1 MADWIAENGYTPVF
15 SGSTKKWEAVE
26 AIRHRMDHT
35 SINLAGHCD
44 LLTFA
49 EVIGRSPCVVS
60 VDSAS
65 RHMAVAMQTPVVA
78 LFGPTDSRRWGPYP
92 NGCANV
98 VVEKQGDCSFCKCQ
112 SGCPER
118 AYMKMIETEEVIE
131 AIGQVIYYRGTIQH
145 AIAAQSDVT
154 RSGTSSHSVAGAVR
168 GPVSGHSGAVR
179 QPALRPVATSLNL
192 SPIINTAC
200 RLPISTPTRSISST
214 WVPITSPSLTIRAC
228 YKAQTIIDEGD
239 LVGKVSRKSG
249 RNRCCPEYKTTQ

>member
-1 MADWIAENGYTPVF
+1 
-15 SGSTKKWEAVE
+15 
-26 AIRHRMDHT
+26 MDHT

-65 RHMAVAMQTPVVA
+65 MHMAVAMQTPVVA

-118 AYMKMIETEEVIE
+118 ACMKMIETEEVIE
-131 AIGQVIYYRGTIQH
+131 AVGQVIYSTEV
-145 AIAAQSDVT
+145 QSST
-154 RSGTSSHSVAGAVR
+154 RLQPNQTSPDPAPLPA
-168 GPVSGHSGAVR
+168 PQQALSGA
-179 QPALRPVATSLNL
+179 L
-192 SPIINTAC
+192 
-200 RLPISTPTRSISST
+200 
-214 WVPITSPSLTIRAC
+214 
-228 YKAQTIIDEGD
+228 
-239 LVGKVSRKSG
+239 
-249 RNRCCPEYKTTQ
+249 